1 MRRSPKASLAVFFF
15 LVMVLGL
22 AGLAQNNPAT
32 PNPGS
37 GVPQTPVPNTAP
49 TQPAATTPAPA
60 EAPAADQRKSADRP
74 ASQPQAQ
81 PAGQPNQSQPAAT
94 NQKGASAS
102 PNSTDANSPNQKS
115 DEQKAADQPST
126 DERSADQKAAD
137 QRAGD
142 QKNTSIDKTST
153 DKTSTDKSG
162 TAQPVATPTPIP
174 QARPKTDI
182 LDSSATSGALVTDGH
197 DPILDPAPVP
207 RTTTTMVG
215 GTISGVDRL
224 RNKMTVHVFGGGHWT
239 VNFDERTHIFHNGA
253 ETTQLALKKG
263 ERVYVDTQLDNNKHD
278 IFARNIRVG
287 VAELPADADGQII
300 AIDPK
305 HNELTLRDALNSVPV
320 RFAVDPETRI
330 SNGQTPAA
338 FKDVKPGTLVH
349 VRFAASSPNRGLAR
363 EVSIIAVPGSTFT
376 FAGKVTFLD
385 LHRGL
390 IAVQNTTDD
399 RNYEIHFAPSAVA
412 NRDQLGVGR
421 DVLVRATFEGT
432 RYMAQSVNPTKAPE
446 PEEK

>member
-1 MRRSPKASLAVFFF
+1 MHLFPKASLAF
-15 LVMVLGL
+15 LFILMTVGL
-22 AGLAQNNPAT
+22 AAVAQNNPAT
-32 PNPGS
+32 PTPGS

-49 TQPAATTPAPA
+49 SQPTTSPAPPPGTVGQPNSADQTARSATQPKDQQNQPAASD
-60 EAPAADQRKSADRP
+60 EKGSS
-74 ASQPQAQ
+74 ASQ
-81 PAGQPNQSQPAAT
+81 
-94 NQKGASAS
+94 
-102 PNSTDANSPNQKS
+102 NSVDANSPNQKS
-115 DEQKAADQPST
+115 DEQKAADQKS
-126 DERSADQKAAD
+126 S
-137 QRAGD
+137 D
-142 QKNTSIDKTST
+142 QKNTSIEKSSSEDKTGT
-153 DKTSTDKSG
+153 DKTG
-162 TAQPVATPTPIP
+162 TAQPAATPTPIP

-197 DPILDPAPVP
+197 DPLLDPAPVP

-338 FKDVKPGTLVH
+338 FKDVKPGSLVH

-390 IAVQNTTDD
+390 IAVQNSTDD
-399 RNYEIHFAPSAVA
+399 RNYEIHFTPSAVA
-412 NRDQLGVGR
+412 HRDELGVGR
-421 DVLVRATFEGT
+421 DVLIRATFEGT
-432 RYMAQSVNPTKAPE
+432 RYMAQSVNPTRTPE
-446 PEEK
+446 QQEK

>member
-1 MRRSPKASLAVFFF
+1 MQRSPKASLFF
-15 LVMVLGL
+15 LVLMVGL
-22 AGLAQNNPAT
+22 CGWAQDNPAT
-32 PNPGS
+32 PKAGS

-49 TQPAATTPAPA
+49 AQPPATTPDTAPSTANQPSAPDQPKPADQTAAPA
-60 EAPAADQRKSADRP
+60 N
-74 ASQPQAQ
+74 SQQNA
-81 PAGQPNQSQPAAT
+81 SQPAAT
-94 NQKGASAS
+94 GASTGQ
-102 PNSTDANSPNQKS
+102 NSVEQKTA
-115 DEQKAADQPST
+115 EQKAADQT
-126 DERSADQKAAD
+126 AADQKSAD
-137 QRAGD
+137 EKSKG
-142 QKNTSIDKTST
+142 IDKT
-153 DKTSTDKSG
+153 G
-162 TAQPVATPTPIP
+162 TPLPAATPTPIP
-174 QARPKTDI
+174 QAQPKTDI

-197 DPILDPAPVP
+197 DPILDAAPVP

-239 VNFDERTHIFHNGA
+239 VNFDERTHIFHNGR
-253 ETTQLALKKG
+253 ETTQLAIKKG

-300 AIDPK
+300 AVDAK
-305 HNELTLRDALNSVPV
+305 HNELTLRDTLNSVPV
-320 RFAVDPETRI
+320 RFSVDPETRI

-390 IAVQNTTDD
+390 LAVQNSTDD
-399 RNYEIHFAPSAVA
+399 KNYEIHFAPSAVA
-412 NRDQLGVGR
+412 NRNELGVGR
-421 DVLVRATFEGT
+421 DVLVRATFEGA
-432 RYMAQSVNPTKAPE
+432 RYMAQSVNPTKP
-446 PEEK
+446 PDEEK

>member
-1 MRRSPKASLAVFFF
+1 M
-15 LVMVLGL
+15 MLGGI

-49 TQPAATTPAPA
+49 SQPPAAPLPDTAPSTATQPTVEQPKTVEPKPAQPAAS
-60 EAPAADQRKSADRP
+60 DQKNSD
-74 ASQPQAQ
+74 
-81 PAGQPNQSQPAAT
+81 AGQ
-94 NQKGASAS
+94 
-102 PNSTDANSPNQKS
+102 KS
-115 DEQKAADQPST
+115 SEQKAADRKSSDLKST
-126 DERSADQKAAD
+126 DQKKSD
-137 QRAGD
+137 TS
-142 QKNTSIDKTST
+142 NT
-153 DKTSTDKSG
+153 G
-162 TAQPVATPTPIP
+162 TAQPAATATPVP

-207 RTTTTMVG
+207 RTTTTLVG
-215 GTISGVDRL
+215 GTITGVDRM
-224 RNKMTVHVFGGGHWT
+224 RNRLTLHVFGGNRWT
-239 VNFDERTHIFHNGA
+239 VNFDERTHIFHNGR
-253 ETTQLALKKG
+253 ETTQMALKKG

-300 AIDPK
+300 AIDTK
-305 HNELTLRDALNSVPV
+305 HNELTLRDTLNSVPV
-320 RFAVDPETRI
+320 RFAVDPQTRI

-376 FAGKVTFLD
+376 FSGKVTFLD

-390 IAVQNTTDD
+390 LAVQNNTDD
-399 RNYEIHFAPSAVA
+399 KNYEIHFAPSAVA
-412 NRDQLGVGR
+412 NRNELGVGR
-421 DVLVRATFEGT
+421 DVLVRATFEGA
-432 RYMAQSVNPTKAPE
+432 RYMAQSVSPTRAADEDK
-446 PEEK
+446 

>member
-1 MRRSPKASLAVFFF
+1 MHRSPKTSLAIFFI
-15 LVMVLGL
+15 VIAVGI
-22 AGLAQNNPAT
+22 AGLAQSNPAT
-32 PNPGS
+32 PSPGS

-49 TQPAATTPAPA
+49 SQPTTAPAPAPAQPGTVDQPKSADQTASPASGQQNQPAAT
-60 EAPAADQRKSADRP
+60 DQKNSSTDQN
-74 ASQPQAQ
+74 ST
-81 PAGQPNQSQPAAT
+81 QPN
-94 NQKGASAS
+94 SAE
-102 PNSTDANSPNQKS
+102 PNSTDQKS
-115 DEQKAADQPST
+115 AE
-126 DERSADQKAAD
+126 QKAAD
-137 QRAGD
+137 QRAADQKSSD
-142 QKNTSIDKTST
+142 QKNT
-153 DKTSTDKSG
+153 G
-162 TAQPVATPTPIP
+162 TPAPTATPTPIP
-174 QARPKTDI
+174 QAQPKTDI

-207 RTTTTMVG
+207 RTTTTLVG
-215 GTISGVDRL
+215 GIITGVDRL
-224 RNKMTVHVFGGGHWT
+224 RNRLTLHIFGGNRWT

-263 ERVYVDTQLDNNKHD
+263 ERVYVDTQLDNNRHD

-300 AIDPK
+300 AIDTR
-305 HNELTLRDALNSVPV
+305 HNELTLRDSLNSVPV

-330 SNGQTPAA
+330 SSGQTPAA

-363 EVSIIAVPGSTFT
+363 EISIIAIPGSTFT

-390 IAVQNTTDD
+390 IAVQNSTDD
-399 RNYEIHFAPSAVA
+399 KNYEIHFAPSAVS
-412 NRDQLGVGR
+412 NRNELGVGR

-432 RYMAQSVNPTKAPE
+432 RYMAQSVNPTKTPD
-446 PEEK
+446 EEK

>member
-1 MRRSPKASLAVFFF
+1 MQRSPKASLAF
-15 LVMVLGL
+15 LFLLLSIGL
-22 AGLAQNNPAT
+22 CGWAQNNPAT
-32 PNPGS
+32 PKAGS
-37 GVPQTPVPNTAP
+37 GVPQSPVPDTAP
-49 TQPAATTPAPA
+49 
-60 EAPAADQRKSADRP
+60 
-74 ASQPQAQ
+74 AQ
-81 PAGQPNQSQPAAT
+81 PAVTPAAGQPPLPEQPKPADQTTAPST
-94 NQKGASAS
+94 GQTSPAQPTAPDQKNTSADT
-102 PNSTDANSPNQKS
+102 NSTVQKTA
-115 DEQKAADQPST
+115 E
-126 DERSADQKAAD
+126 QKAAD
-137 QRAGD
+137 QRAAD
-142 QKNTSIDKTST
+142 QKLADE
-153 DKTSTDKSG
+153 KSKGLGRTG
-162 TAQPVATPTPIP
+162 TPAPVATPTPIQ
-174 QARPKTDI
+174 QAQPKTDI

-197 DPILDPAPVP
+197 DPILDPAPMP

-224 RNKMTVHVFGGGHWT
+224 RNKMTVHIFGGGHWT
-239 VNFDERTHIFHNGA
+239 VNFDERTHIFHNGR

-320 RFAVDPETRI
+320 RFAVDSETRI

-385 LHRGL
+385 MHRGL
-390 IAVQNTTDD
+390 LAVQNSTDD
-399 RNYEIHFAPSAVA
+399 KNYEIHFAPSAVA
-412 NRDQLGVGR
+412 NKNELGVGR
-421 DVLVRATFEGT
+421 DVLVRATFEGA
-432 RYMAQSVNPTKAPE
+432 RYMAQSVNPTRSPDEDK
-446 PEEK
+446 

>member
-1 MRRSPKASLAVFFF
+1 MHRSPKASLAILLIFMTV
-15 LVMVLGL
+15 GL
-22 AGLAQNNPAT
+22 AAVAQNNPAT

-49 TQPAATTPAPA
+49 SQPAATAPAPA
-60 EAPAADQRKSADRP
+60 QPATADQPKSAD
-74 ASQPQAQ
+74 Q
-81 PAGQPNQSQPAAT
+81 PATQQSQPAAT
-94 NQKGASAS
+94 DQNNSSANPSSVEPASANPAS
-102 PNSTDANSPNQKS
+102 AEPGSTDSTVHKTA
-115 DEQKAADQPST
+115 EQKAADQ
-126 DERSADQKAAD
+126 RVADQKSAD
-137 QRAGD
+137 E
-142 QKNTSIDKTST
+142 KSIDKT
-153 DKTSTDKSG
+153 G
-162 TAQPVATPTPIP
+162 TPAPAATPTPIP
-174 QARPKTDI
+174 QAQPKTDI

-215 GTISGVDRL
+215 GTISGVDRM

-300 AIDPK
+300 AVDAR
-305 HNELTLRDALNSVPV
+305 HNELTLRDTLNSVPV

-390 IAVQNTTDD
+390 LAVQNSTDD
-399 RNYEIHFAPSAVA
+399 KNYEIHFAPSAVS
-412 NRDQLGVGR
+412 NRNELGVGR

-432 RYMAQSVNPTKAPE
+432 RYMAQSVNPTKAADDD
-446 PEEK
+446 K

>member
-1 MRRSPKASLAVFFF
+1 MHRSPKASLAFLSVFV
-15 LVMVLGL
+15 LIVMTVGL
-22 AGLAQNNPAT
+22 AAVAQNNPAT
-32 PNPGS
+32 PTPGS
-37 GVPQTPVPNTAP
+37 GLPQTPVPNTAP
-49 TQPAATTPAPA
+49 APTNNPAPSATTPGQPNSGDQPVTQPTVQPNSQKQPAATDQKNSSTGSTS
-60 EAPAADQRKSADRP
+60 ADQKSA
-74 ASQPQAQ
+74 
-81 PAGQPNQSQPAAT
+81 
-94 NQKGASAS
+94 
-102 PNSTDANSPNQKS
+102 
-115 DEQKAADQPST
+115 EQKAADQ
-126 DERSADQKAAD
+126 RSADQKSAD
-137 QRAGD
+137 Q
-142 QKNTSIDKTST
+142 KTTT
-153 DKTSTDKSG
+153 DKNG
-162 TAQPVATPTPIP
+162 TAQPAATSTPIP
-174 QARPKTDI
+174 QAQPKTDI

-207 RTTTTMVG
+207 RTTTTLVG
-215 GTISGVDRL
+215 GIITGVDRL
-224 RNKMTVHVFGGGHWT
+224 RNRLTLHVFGGNRWT

-263 ERVYVDTQLDNNKHD
+263 ERVYVDTQLDNNRHD

-300 AIDPK
+300 AVDTK
-305 HNELTLRDALNSVPV
+305 HNELTLRDTLNSVPV

-432 RYMAQSVNPTKAPE
+432 RYMAQSVNPTKTPE

>member
-1 MRRSPKASLAVFFF
+1 MQRSPKASLLFV
-15 LVMVLGL
+15 VLIFGL
-22 AGLAQNNPAT
+22 CAWAQNNPAT

-49 TQPAATTPAPA
+49 AQPPATTPDAAPA
-60 EAPAADQRKSADRP
+60 TANQPTTPNQPNSAGQAKSADQAP
-74 ASQPQAQ
+74 ASGQQTTGQ
-81 PAGQPNQSQPAAT
+81 PAVTNASTGQN
-94 NQKGASAS
+94 
-102 PNSTDANSPNQKS
+102 
-115 DEQKAADQPST
+115 
-126 DERSADQKAAD
+126 SADQKAAD
-137 QRAGD
+137 QKSAD
-142 QKNTSIDKTST
+142 QKTTASDKTGT
-153 DKTSTDKSG
+153 DKTTSP
-162 TAQPVATPTPIP
+162 APAATPTPIP
-174 QARPKTDI
+174 QAQPKTDI
-182 LDSSATSGALVTDGH
+182 LDSSATSGALTTDGH
-197 DPILDPAPVP
+197 DPILDPAPMP

-239 VNFDERTHIFHNGA
+239 VYFDERTHIFHNGA

-263 ERVYVDTQLDNNKHD
+263 ERVYVDTQLDNDRHN

-300 AIDPK
+300 AIDAK
-305 HNELTLRDALNSVPV
+305 HNELTLRDTLNSVPV
-320 RFAVDPETRI
+320 RFAVDSETRI

-390 IAVQNTTDD
+390 IAVQNSTDD
-399 RNYEIHFAPSAVA
+399 KNYEIHFAPSAVT
-412 NRDQLGVGR
+412 NRNELGVGR

-432 RYMAQSVNPTKAPE
+432 KYMAQSVNPTRSGDD
-446 PEEK
+446 EK

>member
-1 MRRSPKASLAVFFF
+1 MHRSPKASLAF
-15 LVMVLGL
+15 LFILMTVGI

-37 GVPQTPVPNTAP
+37 GLPQTPVPNTAP
-49 TQPAATTPAPA
+49 SQPPAATPDT
-60 EAPAADQRKSADRP
+60 APAAANQP
-74 ASQPQAQ
+74 ASPQQTAA
-81 PAGQPNQSQPAAT
+81 PASGQQNNGRPAAT
-94 NQKGASAS
+94 GASTGQ
-102 PNSTDANSPNQKS
+102 NS
-115 DEQKAADQPST
+115 ADQKT
-126 DERSADQKAAD
+126 AEQKAAD

-142 QKNTSIDKTST
+142 QKKSDTST
-153 DKTSTDKSG
+153 TTP
-162 TAQPVATPTPIP
+162 APVAAPTPIP
-174 QARPKTDI
+174 QAQPKTDI

-207 RTTTTMVG
+207 RTTTTLVG
-215 GTISGVDRL
+215 GIITGVDRL
-224 RNKMTVHVFGGGHWT
+224 RNRLTLHVFGGNRWT

-263 ERVYVDTQLDNNKHD
+263 ERVYVDTQLDNNRHD

-300 AIDPK
+300 AVDTK
-305 HNELTLRDALNSVPV
+305 HNELTLRDTLNSVPV

-399 RNYEIHFAPSAVA
+399 KNYEIHFAPSAVA
-412 NRDQLGVGR
+412 NRNELGVGR

-432 RYMAQSVNPTKAPE
+432 RYMAQSVNPTRAPE

>member
-1 MRRSPKASLAVFFF
+1 MHRSPKASLAF
-15 LVMVLGL
+15 LFLLMTVGL

-37 GVPQTPVPNTAP
+37 GLPQTPVPNTAP
-49 TQPAATTPAPA
+49 SQPPAATPDTAPA
-60 EAPAADQRKSADRP
+60 TANQPASPQQTAAPAS
-74 ASQPQAQ
+74 
-81 PAGQPNQSQPAAT
+81 GQQNTGRPAAT
-94 NQKGASAS
+94 GASTGQ
-102 PNSTDANSPNQKS
+102 NS
-115 DEQKAADQPST
+115 ADQKT
-126 DERSADQKAAD
+126 TGQKAAD

-142 QKNTSIDKTST
+142 QKKSDTST
-153 DKTSTDKSG
+153 TTP
-162 TAQPVATPTPIP
+162 AATPTPIP
-174 QARPKTDI
+174 QAQPKTDI

-207 RTTTTMVG
+207 RTTTTLVG
-215 GTISGVDRL
+215 GIITGVDRL
-224 RNKMTVHVFGGGHWT
+224 RNRLTLHVFGGNRWT

-263 ERVYVDTQLDNNKHD
+263 ERVYVDTQLDNNRHD

-300 AIDPK
+300 AVDTK
-305 HNELTLRDALNSVPV
+305 HNELTLRDTLNSVPV

-363 EVSIIAVPGSTFT
+363 EISIIAVPGSTFT

-399 RNYEIHFAPSAVA
+399 KNYEIHFAPSAVA
-412 NRDQLGVGR
+412 NRNELGVGR

-432 RYMAQSVNPTKAPE
+432 RYMAQSVNPTRAAE

>member
-1 MRRSPKASLAVFFF
+1 MHRSPKASLAVFFLF
-15 LVMVLGL
+15 MTVGV
-22 AGLAQNNPAT
+22 ACLAQNNPAT

-49 TQPAATTPAPA
+49 SQPPAQQNPGQPAATDQKNSSAAPT
-60 EAPAADQRKSADRP
+60 SVGP
-74 ASQPQAQ
+74 ASAEPSS
-81 PAGQPNQSQPAAT
+81 AGQKTA
-94 NQKGASAS
+94 
-102 PNSTDANSPNQKS
+102 
-115 DEQKAADQPST
+115 EQKAADQ
-126 DERSADQKAAD
+126 RSADQKSAD
-137 QRAGD
+137 EKSKG
-142 QKNTSIDKTST
+142 IDKT
-153 DKTSTDKSG
+153 G
-162 TAQPVATPTPIP
+162 LPAPVATPTPIP
-174 QARPKTDI
+174 EAQPKTDI

-207 RTTTTMVG
+207 RTTTTLVG
-215 GTISGVDRL
+215 GIITRVDRM
-224 RNKMTVHVFGGGHWT
+224 RNKMTVHVFGGNRWT

-263 ERVYVDTQLDNNKHD
+263 ERVYVDTQLDNNRHD

-305 HNELTLRDALNSVPV
+305 HNELTLRDTLNSVPV

-338 FKDVKPGTLVH
+338 FKDIKPGTLVH

-390 IAVQNTTDD
+390 LAVQNSTDD
-399 RNYEIHFAPSAVA
+399 RNYEIHFAPSAVV
-412 NRDQLGVGR
+412 NRNELGVGR
-421 DVLVRATFEGT
+421 NVLVRATFEGA
-432 RYMAQSVNPTKAPE
+432 RYMAQSVNPTKSADE
-446 PEEK
+446 DK

>member
-1 MRRSPKASLAVFFF
+1 MHRSPKASLAFLSVFV
-15 LVMVLGL
+15 LIVMTVGL
-22 AGLAQNNPAT
+22 AAMAQNNPAT

-37 GVPQTPVPNTAP
+37 GLPQTPVPNTAP
-49 TQPAATTPAPA
+49 SQPTTSPAPS
-60 EAPAADQRKSADRP
+60 PAT
-74 ASQPQAQ
+74 
-81 PAGQPNQSQPAAT
+81 AGQPNSADQPVTQPTVQPNSQSQPAAT
-94 NQKGASAS
+94 DQK
-102 PNSTDANSPNQKS
+102 NSITG
-115 DEQKAADQPST
+115 ST
-126 DERSADQKAAD
+126 SADQKAAD
-137 QRAGD
+137 QRSAD
-142 QKNTSIDKTST
+142 QKSATDKTST
-153 DKTSTDKSG
+153 DKTATDKTG
-162 TAQPVATPTPIP
+162 TTQPAATSTPIP
-174 QARPKTDI
+174 QAQPKTDI

-207 RTTTTMVG
+207 RTTTTLVG
-215 GTISGVDRL
+215 GIITGVDRL
-224 RNKMTVHVFGGGHWT
+224 RNRLTLHVFGGNRWT

-263 ERVYVDTQLDNNKHD
+263 ERVYVDTQLDNNRHD

-300 AIDPK
+300 AVDTK
-305 HNELTLRDALNSVPV
+305 HNELTLRDTLNSVPV

-432 RYMAQSVNPTKAPE
+432 RYMAQSVNPTKTPE

>member
-1 MRRSPKASLAVFFF
+1 SAEQP
-15 LVMVLGL
+15 
-22 AGLAQNNPAT
+22 QN
-32 PNPGS
+32 
-37 GVPQTPVPNTAP
+37 
-49 TQPAATTPAPA
+49 QPAAS
-60 EAPAADQRKSADRP
+60 DQTKPDGKQKSA
-74 ASQPQAQ
+74 
-81 PAGQPNQSQPAAT
+81 
-94 NQKGASAS
+94 
-102 PNSTDANSPNQKS
+102 
-115 DEQKAADQPST
+115 E
-126 DERSADQKAAD
+126 QKAAD
-137 QRAGD
+137 QRAADQKSGD
-142 QKNTSIDKTST
+142 QKKSDTST
-153 DKTSTDKSG
+153 G
-162 TAQPVATPTPIP
+162 TPPPAAMATPIP
-174 QARPKTDI
+174 QAQPKTDI

-215 GTISGVDRL
+215 GTITGIDRM
-224 RNKMTVHVFGGGHWT
+224 RNRMTVHVFGGSHWT

-300 AIDPK
+300 AIDTK
-305 HNELTLRDALNSVPV
+305 HNELTLRDTLNSVPV

-363 EVSIIAVPGSTFT
+363 EVSIIATPGSTFT
-376 FAGKVTFLD
+376 FSGKVTFLD

-390 IAVQNTTDD
+390 LAVQNSTDD
-399 RNYEIHFAPSAVA
+399 KNYEIHFAPSAVA
-412 NRDQLGVGR
+412 NRNELGVGR
-421 DVLVRATFEGT
+421 DVLVRATFEGA
-432 RYMAQSVNPTKAPE
+432 RYMAQSVSPTKAPDE
-446 PEEK
+446 DK

>member
-1 MRRSPKASLAVFFF
+1 MHRSPKASLFL
-15 LVMVLGL
+15 LVMMFGL
-22 AGLAQNNPAT
+22 CGWAQDNPAT
-32 PNPGS
+32 PKPGS
-37 GVPQTPVPNTAP
+37 GVPQAPVPNSAP
-49 TQPAATTPAPA
+49 
-60 EAPAADQRKSADRP
+60 
-74 ASQPQAQ
+74 
-81 PAGQPNQSQPAAT
+81 SQPAASTPDTVPSTANQPAASDQSKSADQTTAPATSQPNGQTSPDQPTAEDHKNT
-94 NQKGASAS
+94 NTDT
-102 PNSTDANSPNQKS
+102 NSTVQKS
-115 DEQKAADQPST
+115 AEQKAADQRV
-126 DERSADQKAAD
+126 EEQKSADQKKSD
-137 QRAGD
+137 
-142 QKNTSIDKTST
+142 TST
-153 DKTSTDKSG
+153 G
-162 TAQPVATPTPIP
+162 TPAPAATPTPIP
-174 QARPKTDI
+174 QAQPKTDI

-215 GTISGVDRL
+215 GTITGVDRL

-287 VAELPADADGQII
+287 VAELPADADGQIV
-300 AIDPK
+300 AVDAK
-305 HNELTLRDALNSVPV
+305 HNELTLRDTLNSVPV
-320 RFAVDPETRI
+320 HFAVDPETRI

-390 IAVQNTTDD
+390 LAVQNSTDD
-399 RNYEIHFAPSAVA
+399 KNYEIHFAPSAVA
-412 NRDQLGVGR
+412 NRNELGVGR

-446 PEEK
+446 

>member
-1 MRRSPKASLAVFFF
+1 MHRSPKASLAVFFI
-15 LVMVLGL
+15 VMMLGGIV
-22 AGLAQNNPAT
+22 GLAQNNPAT

-49 TQPAATTPAPA
+49 SQPPAAPLPDAGPSTATQPAVEQP
-60 EAPAADQRKSADRP
+60 KSAE
-74 ASQPQAQ
+74 QPQ
-81 PAGQPNQSQPAAT
+81 NQPAASDQT
-94 NQKGASAS
+94 KS
-102 PNSTDANSPNQKS
+102 DAGQKS
-115 DEQKAADQPST
+115 AEQKA
-126 DERSADQKAAD
+126 ADQKAAD
-137 QRAGD
+137 QKAAD
-142 QKNTSIDKTST
+142 QKSADQKKSDTST
-153 DKTSTDKSG
+153 G
-162 TAQPVATPTPIP
+162 TPPQAATATPVP
-174 QARPKTDI
+174 QAQPKTDI

-207 RTTTTMVG
+207 RTTTTLVG
-215 GTISGVDRL
+215 GTITGVDRL
-224 RNKMTVHVFGGGHWT
+224 RNKMTVHVFGGNRWT
-239 VNFDERTHIFHNGA
+239 VNFDERTHIFHNGR
-253 ETTQLALKKG
+253 ETTQMALKKG

-300 AIDPK
+300 AIDTK
-305 HNELTLRDALNSVPV
+305 HNELTLRDTLNSVPV

-376 FAGKVTFLD
+376 FSGKVTFLD

-390 IAVQNTTDD
+390 LAVQNSTDD
-399 RNYEIHFAPSAVA
+399 KNYEIHFAPSVVA
-412 NRDQLGVGR
+412 NRNELGVGR
-421 DVLVRATFEGT
+421 DVLVRATFEGA
-432 RYMAQSVNPTKAPE
+432 RYMAQSVSPTKAPDE
-446 PEEK
+446 DK

>member
-1 MRRSPKASLAVFFF
+1 
-15 LVMVLGL
+15 
-22 AGLAQNNPAT
+22 
-32 PNPGS
+32 
-37 GVPQTPVPNTAP
+37 VPNTAP
-49 TQPAATTPAPA
+49 SQSPSANPDTAPAPATQPAAPNQP
-60 EAPAADQRKSADRP
+60 KSADQVP
-74 ASQPQAQ
+74 AS
-81 PAGQPNQSQPAAT
+81 GQQTTGQPAAT
-94 NQKGASAS
+94 DQKNTSTSPSSTGSAGS
-102 PNSTDANSPNQKS
+102 AGTVDQKTA
-115 DEQKAADQPST
+115 EQKAADQK
-126 DERSADQKAAD
+126 SAEQKKSD
-137 QRAGD
+137 T
-142 QKNTSIDKTST
+142 NTSTPAPT
-153 DKTSTDKSG
+153 
-162 TAQPVATPTPIP
+162 ATPTPIP
-174 QARPKTDI
+174 QAQPKTDI

-300 AIDPK
+300 AVDTK
-305 HNELTLRDALNSVPV
+305 HNELTLRDTLNSVPV
-320 RFAVDPETRI
+320 HFAVDPETRI
-330 SNGQTPAA
+330 SNGQTPAT

-363 EVSIIAVPGSTFT
+363 EISIVAVPGSTFT

-390 IAVQNTTDD
+390 IAVQNSTDD
-399 RNYEIHFAPSAVA
+399 KNYEIHFAPSAVA
-412 NRDQLGVGR
+412 NRNELGVGR

-432 RYMAQSVNPTKAPE
+432 KYMAQSVNPTKTPDE
-446 PEEK
+446 DK